1 MLYNEDDFK
10 IIGRKSI
17 VITMNLSKNNDEK
30 ILNFDAKS
38 LSFSFITMKSEV
50 DLISNK
56 KLLAFVFSNTLSL
69 KPEPTGVI

>member
-1 MLYNEDDFK
+1 
-10 IIGRKSI
+10 
-17 VITMNLSKNNDEK
+17 MNLSKNNDEK